1 MTDADRLRRILGPS
15 GIWVN
20 LDVIPAVDA
29 IAFARLVEDLGFGAL
44 WINESTGREP
54 FAFLGALARETSRLT
69 LGLGIAATHAR
80 DAAAAH
86 NGARTLAEL
95 SADRFVMGLG
105 VSHRS
110 SAGRRGHDYGPPLP
124 AMTAYLDA
132 YGEAPWTGPA
142 VDEPPLVVAA
152 LGDGMLGLA
161 ATRAAGAF
169 PFLVTVERVA
179 HARRVLDTAATA
191 AGRAD
196 RPALVVSQKA
206 ILGSGSAVQET
217 ARAAVAR
224 YLAQPAYRSNLVR
237 GGFSEADIDAVADRL
252 VEALV
257 ATGEA
262 ADLRAR
268 IAAMHEAGADH
279 VAVIPIAVDGRPA
292 DPATTRA
299 VAPTS

>member
-132 YGEAPWTGPA
+132 YGEAPWTG
-142 VDEPPLVVAA
+142 
-152 LGDGMLGLA
+152 LA

-179 HARRVLDTAATA
+179 HARRVLDTAAAA

-196 RPALVVSQKA
+196 RPVLVVSQKA
-206 ILGSGSAVQET
+206 ILGSGSAVLET

-237 GGFSEADIDAVADRL
+237 GGFSEADIDAVADPL